1 MQNTDWMH
9 ALAAHYR
16 AACNTRSAPL
26 LLLCDIDDTL
36 LDTRFMIRAV
46 LQTGDAERGTGYFS
60 DLELD
65 EIWMP
70 ESRIAELLAPRSVP
84 PAEQAA
90 VLRSYAQHAWSAPAL
105 RHWQTAL
112 PGAMQLLA
120 WFQQQPRTSVALVTG
135 RSAWMRAD
143 TLHCINRLGAPHGV
157 SISEAQLFTCS
168 ANWEDEHLPS
178 MKVAGL
184 QHYAAQGFS
193 ALAFIDNEPANL
205 AAVAADPASSECLL
219 LHADTI
225 FETDRALLPARAV
238 SGSSFHLAALQ
249 PG

>member
-1 MQNTDWMH
+1 MPKPDWMQ

-16 AACNTRSAPL
+16 AACSTRMAPL
-26 LLLCDIDDTL
+26 LLLFDIDDTL

-46 LQTGDAERGTGYFS
+46 LQTGDAERGTRYFA

-65 EIWMP
+65 EIWMA
-70 ESRIAELLAPRSVP
+70 ESRLAELLAPRGVP
-84 PAEQAA
+84 QAEQAA
-90 VLRSYAQHAWSAPAL
+90 VLSSYAQHAWSAPAL

-112 PGAMQLLA
+112 PGAMQLVA

-143 TLHCINRLGAPHGV
+143 TLHCVNSLGAPHGA
-157 SISEAQLFTCS
+157 SFTEAQLFTCS

-193 ALAFIDNEPANL
+193 VLAFIDNEPANL
-205 AAVAADPASSECLL
+205 AAVAGDPLASDCLL

-249 PG
+249 AG

>member
-1 MQNTDWMH
+1 MPNIDWMQ

-16 AACNTRSAPL
+16 TACSTQTAPL

-46 LQTGDAERGTGYFS
+46 LQTVDAERGTRYFAG
-60 DLELD
+60 LELD
-65 EIWMP
+65 EIWMA
-70 ESRIAELLAPRSVP
+70 ESRLAELLALRGVP

-90 VLRSYAQHAWSAPAL
+90 VLSSYAQHAWSAPAL
-105 RHWQTAL
+105 RYWQTAL
-112 PGAMQLLA
+112 PGAMQMVA

-143 TLHCINRLGAPHGV
+143 TLHCVNSLGAPHGV
-157 SISEAQLFTCS
+157 SFTEAQLFTCS

-184 QHYAAQGFS
+184 QHYSAQGFNV
-193 ALAFIDNEPANL
+193 LAFIDNEPANL
-205 AAVAADPASSECLL
+205 AAVAGDPLASACLL
-219 LHADTI
+219 LHADTV

-249 PG
+249 AG